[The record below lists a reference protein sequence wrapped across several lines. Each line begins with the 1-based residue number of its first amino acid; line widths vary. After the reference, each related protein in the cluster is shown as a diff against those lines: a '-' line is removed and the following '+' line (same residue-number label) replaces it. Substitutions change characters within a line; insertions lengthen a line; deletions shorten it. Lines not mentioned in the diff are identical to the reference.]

1 MVSTY
6 ENLQFLGVL
15 LISVPQKKVWG
26 IVKKKSPATRY
37 SDLSSVFQKQMSD
50 FFLKKNSIIQT
61 DFAIAKILFSWLRF
75 PSIEW
80 Y

>member
-1 MVSTY
+1 MRDS
-6 ENLQFLGVL
+6 E
-15 LISVPQKKVWG
+15 
-26 IVKKKSPATRY
+26 KKSPATRY

-50 FFLKKNSIIQT
+50 FFKKNIIIQT